1 MFRKLF
7 LLSENTKSTIDFV
20 IVEQETAFVP
30 TEKSIKSHFSI
41 GAIIRDNFLQ
51 WSTESRNIRPKQNII
66 TIRLS
71 AAEILF

>member
-30 TEKSIKSHFSI
+30 TEKSIIRILIFEQQYD
-41 GAIIRDNFLQ
+41 IIFWTLN
-51 WSTESRNIRPKQNII
+51 
-66 TIRLS
+66 
-71 AAEILF
+71 